1 MAFNPYYGGGFER
14 RPPPNL
20 GLQAYL
26 GDPNSP
32 LFNSPQFTPRTGGD
46 LRGVQS
52 FGSIEQPAVQ
62 NVQTVGEQI
71 DANVKNM
78 AAAKELHEFAPDP
91 EGILQNPSQIPAR
104 MEKFGSSAMDFGRG
118 IWDNVEDIGTEAR
131 NLFTGQDLPTNA
143 ETLQGLQVGAINR
156 SPMGNVATRAAAT
169 TPTTAPQ
176 FTQGGHPMGLG
187 DKYFNPSSG
196 DPFQRSLMGEAGFT
210 VPQAGGTMY
219 SSPDLF
225 TGASSPISSGSSPF
239 FTTDLP
245 NVGSMEQVLGGG
257 GSLSPESISEITS
270 QFGEGLMGAGTEAQA
285 LAKVGQPDIMAQGA
299 EDALA
304 TEAATEA
311 GGSFGKVMPY
321 IGMGLSAADMMDQGV
336 TVSNA
341 MNMATAIAFANSWNP
356 VGWTMM
362 AVNTAGNLFDWW

>member
-1 MAFNPYYGGGFER
+1 
-14 RPPPNL
+14 
-20 GLQAYL
+20 
-26 GDPNSP
+26 
-32 LFNSPQFTPRTGGD
+32 
-46 LRGVQS
+46 
-52 FGSIEQPAVQ
+52 
-62 NVQTVGEQI
+62 
-71 DANVKNM
+71 
-78 AAAKELHEFAPDP
+78 
-91 EGILQNPSQIPAR
+91 
-104 MEKFGSSAMDFGRG
+104 
-118 IWDNVEDIGTEAR
+118 
-131 NLFTGQDLPTNA
+131 
-143 ETLQGLQVGAINR
+143 
-156 SPMGNVATRAAAT
+156 MGNVATRAAAT
-169 TPTTAPQ
+169 TPTAPPQ

-196 DPFQRSLMGEAGFT
+196 DPFQRSLMGD
-210 VPQAGGTMY
+210 VPQASGTMY

-225 TGASSPISSGSSPF
+225 SGTSSPMSSGSSPF
-239 FTTDLP
+239 FTSDLP

-257 GSLSPESISEITS
+257 GSLSPESISEISS

-304 TEAATEA
+304 TEAAAEA

-341 MNMATAIAFANSWNP
+341 MNMATAIAFANAWNP

-362 AVNTAGNLFDWW
+362 AVNTAGNLF

>member
-52 FGSIEQPAVQ
+52 FGSIEQPEEQ

-78 AAAKELHEFAPDP
+78 AAAQELYQMTTDP
-91 EGILQNPSQIPAR
+91 EGLIQNPSKIGER
-104 MEKFGSSAMDFGRG
+104 LEGYGENVMDFGRG
-118 IWDNVEDIGTEAR
+118 IWDTAEDIGTEAK

-156 SPMGNVATRAAAT
+156 SPMGNLATRTAA
-169 TPTTAPQ
+169 TPTTAP
-176 FTQGGHPMGLG
+176 FV
-187 DKYFNPSSG
+187 S
-196 DPFQRSLMGEAGFT
+196 DPFSQSLMSDISPYENLSS
-210 VPQAGGTMY
+210 GTMY

-225 TGASSPISSGSSPF
+225 SGASSPISSGSSPF
-239 FTTDLP
+239 FTSDLA
-245 NVGSMEQVLGGG
+245 NAGSMEQVLSGG
-257 GSLSPESISEITS
+257 GSVSPQTLSEISS

-285 LAKVGQPDIMAQGA
+285 LARVGQPDIMVQGA

-304 TEAATEA
+304 TEAAAEA
-311 GGSFGKVMPY
+311 GGSFGKIMPY
-321 IGMGLSAADMMDQGV
+321 IGMGLSAADMIDQGV
-336 TVSNA
+336 TVNNA

-362 AVNTAGNLFDWW
+362 AVNVAGNLFDWW